1 MTPPL
6 PQPVAGGATRADAG
20 RSSVANFGPFV
31 INLCSSTTPMALEQT
46 KLGEL
51 KQRFTFFV
59 SRRREDGRERFRLHM
74 GYFETENE
82 AEEWLAVVRDIYPG
96 AWTGETPGKRLR
108 EREAAAAPNAAP
120 PNLSAPR
127 PPAQMMAGIAKIQ
140 ETNTRLRTPTAA
152 MLLDQRRNEIAP
164 TPLANAKPANAQ
176 PAPFANVQTAPI
188 ATGQS
193 EFSVTFEAAPPAS
206 TPAYS
211 PPQPDLAPTMLAAP
225 LPASAPDA
233 ARSALVAASASA
245 QAAVRMTSP
254 PPVLVVPTLQEAPP
268 QLPPFAS
275 IPVLSA
281 PTVSAPAPTV
291 VPAAAAAN
299 ATISATTA
307 DTMAQIAPITNV
319 VAPKFAPPVFNA
331 PSAPTPFAKPA
342 PFASATPDAR
352 APQLPARS
360 TAPIAKPVPLV
371 AKQAPSI
378 PVRQAA
384 KAAPHSNV
392 KATKSAPGRAPIARP
407 NTLSPASE
415 KTPQAGT
422 SSTNSLS
429 NVAEVL
435 ASLDETGQTRQMPAL
450 PMQQLTAPTPLP
462 PMAPTS
468 AAMSDTQ
475 VLKYLETRRA
485 DGSEQTNAE
494 ADDGISLLRP
504 DDTGTVRAL
513 KEAVTT
519 NQPVAFAVQLK
530 WSVQPIE
537 LSQVPPLAIFSAYT
551 LYTVEGSRE
560 GRKWFGLRLGFF
572 TDAISAKQV
581 AYYVRSEFA
590 SVAVVPVSP
599 QERSRASDASTGG
612 NARAGSPP
620 RKPPTPPVDEFKLID
635 TVDTP
640 VLPVRAPPP
649 RPAAVTASAP
659 KAQMKPQPKAPTP
672 PPMKQK
678 AKTPGK
684 VRAKERRSPQSLEET
699 LEILGADQ
707 LEIDN
712 GRGER
717 LNDTGVRHLKVSMQ
731 KNSPFSRLL
740 DRLSD
745 RVGK

>member
-108 EREAAAAPNAAP
+108 EREAAAAPNATT
-120 PNLSAPR
+120 PNLSAQRP
-127 PPAQMMAGIAKIQ
+127 PPAQVMAGIAKIQ
-140 ETNTRLRTPTAA
+140 DTNTRLRTPTAA
-152 MLLDQRRNEIAP
+152 MLLDQRRNEIASA
-164 TPLANAKPANAQ
+164 PLANARPANVQ
-176 PAPFANVQTAPI
+176 PASFANVQTAPI

-193 EFSVTFEAAPPAS
+193 EFSVTFEPAPPAS
-206 TPAYS
+206 TPTYS
-211 PPQPDLAPTMLAAP
+211 QPQPDLAPIMLAAP

-245 QAAVRMTSP
+245 QAAVRMASP

-281 PTVSAPAPTV
+281 PTVSAPAPAV

-319 VAPKFAPPVFNA
+319 VAPKVTPPVFNA
-331 PSAPTPFAKPA
+331 PSA
-342 PFASATPDAR
+342 
-352 APQLPARS
+352 S
-360 TAPIAKPVPLV
+360 TSSGKPVPLV

-378 PVRQAA
+378 PVKQAA

-392 KATKSAPGRAPIARP
+392 KATKSAAGRAA
-407 NTLSPASE
+407 PA

-462 PMAPTS
+462 PMASTS

-475 VLKYLETRRA
+475 VLKYLENRRA
-485 DGSEQTNAE
+485 DGSEQTNAD

-599 QERSRASDASTGG
+599 QERSRASDANSGG

-620 RKPPTPPVDEFKLID
+620 RKPTAPPVDEFKLID

-649 RPAAVTASAP
+649 RPAAVTATAP
-659 KAQMKPQPKAPTP
+659 KVQVKPPQPKAPTP

-717 LNDTGVRHLKVSMQ
+717 LNDTGVRHLKVSLQ